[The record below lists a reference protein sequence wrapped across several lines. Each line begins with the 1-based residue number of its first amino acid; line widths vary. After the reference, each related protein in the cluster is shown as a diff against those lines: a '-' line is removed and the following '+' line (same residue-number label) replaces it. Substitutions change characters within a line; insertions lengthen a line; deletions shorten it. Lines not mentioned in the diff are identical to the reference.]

1 MCKEQAHTFTNSL
14 LIQMLPMDFL
24 HIIVM
29 KDTVLDNLDNIKH
42 NLLTNSEDGYEVPGC
57 APH

>member
-1 MCKEQAHTFTNSL
+1 
-14 LIQMLPMDFL
+14 MLPMDFL